1 MTKRRKTENPNPK
14 SETDYVRIPEE
25 LKPDP
30 ELGYT
35 GKNAVIY
42 SDKESSNDPDKTL
55 WDLYAS
61 GYKLAGDSL
70 IEEHAGA
77 SSFNVLIYP
86 IVFLYRHYIELRL
99 KQISIYGN
107 EYFEEPIIT
116 DKEKKE
122 ILFKEHK
129 LDKLWE
135 LSRKVIEKLFPEERE
150 EKLSSMKKLI
160 DIFIEMDKRSFSF
173 RYPIDTSGNPNHLDK
188 RNFIS
193 VIRLKK
199 IVNEL
204 GSYLD
209 GTAGCI
215 YDMPG
220 HGVFLPGQRKMDEE
234 QRKILVGI
242 INSWGRPFTSE
253 EISKLIKEKFG
264 LHYSPE
270 QLLSHPEIFELPDD
284 ESIEHD

>member
-1 MTKRRKTENPNPK
+1 MTKPRKIVHPNPRG
-14 SETDYVRIPEE
+14 ENGLVRIPKE

-42 SDKESSNDPDKTL
+42 SDIKSSSDPVKNL

-61 GYKLAGDSL
+61 GYKFAGDSL
-70 IEEHAGA
+70 IEQNAGGI
-77 SSFNVLIYP
+77 FNILIYP

-99 KQISIYGN
+99 KQIGIYGN
-107 EYFEEPIIT
+107 EYFDDPDK
-116 DKEKKE
+116 DKERNY
-122 ILFKEHK
+122 ILFKEHRLK
-129 LDKLWE
+129 ELWKISE
-135 LSRKVIEKLFPEERE
+135 EVIEKLFPEDKGK
-150 EKLSSMKKLI
+150 KLSSIKKLL
-160 DIFIEMDKRSFSF
+160 DIFIEMDDYSYNF
-173 RYPIDTSGNPNHLDK
+173 RYPIDKKENPYHSMNK

-193 VIRLKK
+193 LIRLKE

-204 GSYLD
+204 GLYLD
-209 GTAGCI
+209 GTAAAI

-220 HGVFLPGQRKMDEE
+220 HGCFSPGQRKMNEE

-242 INSWGRPFTSE
+242 INNWGRPYRPE

-264 LHYSPE
+264 LFYSVMI
-270 QLLSHPEIFELPDD
+270 QK
-284 ESIEHD
+284 

>member
-1 MTKRRKTENPNPK
+1 MTKHGKTENPNPK
-14 SETDYVRIPEE
+14 GENGFVRIPEE

-42 SDKESSNDPDKTL
+42 SDKKSSSDPVETL
-55 WDLYAS
+55 WELYAS
-61 GYKLAGDSL
+61 GYKFAGNSL
-70 IEEHAGA
+70 IEENAGGIL
-77 SSFNVLIYP
+77 NILIYP

-116 DKEKKE
+116 DKEMEKF
-122 ILFKEHK
+122 IFGTHD
-129 LDKLWE
+129 LDELWKR
-135 LSRKVIEKLFPEERE
+135 SRKVIEKLFPEEQE

-160 DIFIEMDKRSFSF
+160 NIFIEMDKRSFSF
-173 RYPIDTSGNPNHLDK
+173 RYPIDRSGNPNHLDK

-193 VIRLKK
+193 VIRIKK

-209 GTAGCI
+209 NTAHRI
-215 YDMPG
+215 NDMPG
-220 HGVFLPGQRKMDEE
+220 HGDFLPGQRKMDEE

-242 INSWGRPFTSE
+242 INSWGRPFTYD
-253 EISKLIKEKFG
+253 EISKLIKEKFD

-270 QLLSHPEIFELPDD
+270 QLSCHPEIFELPDD